1 MRKPKT
7 AMALAALVAATT
19 FAMTWGTAAQA
30 DPVKIRLGWVAA
42 PASLVP
48 ILFPTDD
55 IAKHNGKSYTIET
68 THFQGSPLQIT
79 ALQSGDID
87 IAALGFSSFSIAVEN
102 AGMSDLRII
111 ADEIQWGIP
120 GYGTADFAVL
130 KDSPY
135 KTDTDLK
142 GKVLVTNGIGG
153 GLDMIM
159 KAEML
164 KHGMIDKRDFSV
176 VEVAFPN
183 MKSVLMEHKADLV
196 PSTLPWSRDPEFQ
209 ANTRTLFTTADAM
222 GHVALS
228 FWVARQGFLDKNKAA
243 MSDFLEDYVRSIHW
257 YLDPKNHDAAV
268 KFVADFTKVPAAT
281 MQDWLF
287 TKADNYRDPN
297 GLTDIDA
304 VSRNIHS
311 QKELGL
317 IKADLDAH
325 QYDGLALIKEAAG
338 RVK

>member
-1 MRKPKT
+1 MRVHSIV
-7 AMALAALVAATT
+7 AVAVAAIALHAAT
-19 FAMTWGTAAQA
+19 AQA
-30 DPVKIRLGWVAA
+30 DPLKIRLGWVAA
-42 PASLVP
+42 PASLIP
-48 ILFPTDD
+48 ILFPSPD
-55 IAKHNGKSYTIET
+55 IAKHNGKSYTIEA

-79 ALQSGDID
+79 ALQSGQID
-87 IAALGFSSFSIAVEN
+87 IAALGFSSFSLAVEN
-102 AGMSDLRII
+102 AGMNDLRIV
-111 ADEIQWGIP
+111 ADEIQWGIE

-130 KDSPY
+130 KDGPI
-135 KTDTDLK
+135 KKVEDLK

-176 VEVAFPN
+176 IEINFPN
-183 MKSVLMEHKADLV
+183 MKSVLEERKADLI
-196 PSTLPWSRDPEFQ
+196 PSTLPWSRDPAQ
-209 ANTRTLFTTADAM
+209 AAISRTLFTTSDAM

-228 FWVARQGFLDKNKAA
+228 FWVAHKDFLDKNRAA
-243 MSDFLEDYVRSIHW
+243 MVDFLEDYVRSIHW

-268 KFVADFTKVPAAT
+268 KFVSDFTKIPVPV

-287 TKADNYRDPN
+287 TKTDNYRDPN

-304 VSRNIHS
+304 VSRNIHT
-311 QKELGL
+311 QRELGL

-325 QYDGLALIKEAAG
+325 QYDALDLIKEAAK

>member
-1 MRKPKT
+1 MRVRSIV
-7 AMALAALVAATT
+7 AVAVAA
-19 FAMTWGTAAQA
+19 FALHAATAQA
-30 DPVKIRLGWVAA
+30 DPLKIRMGWVAA
-42 PASLVP
+42 PASLIP
-48 ILFPTDD
+48 ILFPSPD
-55 IAKHNGKSYTIET
+55 IAKHNGKSYTVEA

-79 ALQSGDID
+79 ALQSGQID
-87 IAALGFSSFSIAVEN
+87 IAALGFSSFSLAVEN
-102 AGMSDLRII
+102 AGMNDLRII
-111 ADEIQWGIP
+111 ADEIQWGIE
-120 GYGTADFAVL
+120 GYGTANFAVL
-130 KDSPY
+130 KDGPI
-135 KTDTDLK
+135 KKVEDLK

-176 VEVAFPN
+176 IEINFPN
-183 MKSVLMEHKADLV
+183 MKSVLEEHKADLI
-196 PSTLPWSRDPEFQ
+196 PSTLPWSRDPAQ
-209 ANTRTLFTTADAM
+209 AAISRTLFTTSDAM

-228 FWVARQGFLDKNKAA
+228 FWVAHKDFLDKNRAA
-243 MSDFLEDYVRSIHW
+243 MVDFLEDYVRSIHW

-268 KFVADFTKVPAAT
+268 KFVSDFTKIPVPV

-304 VSRNIHS
+304 VSRNIHT
-311 QKELGL
+311 QRELGL

-325 QYDGLALIKEAAG
+325 QYDSLDLIKEAAK

>member
-1 MRKPKT
+1 MRVHSIV
-7 AMALAALVAATT
+7 AVAIAAIALHAAT
-19 FAMTWGTAAQA
+19 AQA
-30 DPVKIRLGWVAA
+30 DPLKIRMGWVAA
-42 PASLVP
+42 PASLTP
-48 ILFPTDD
+48 ILFPTPD
-55 IAKHNGKSYTIET
+55 IAKHNGKSYTVEA

-79 ALQSGDID
+79 ALQSNQID
-87 IAALGFSSFSIAVEN
+87 IAALGFSSFSLAVEN
-102 AGMSDLRII
+102 AGMNDLRII
-111 ADEIQWGIP
+111 ADEIQWGVA

-130 KDSPY
+130 KDGPI
-135 KTDTDLK
+135 KKVEDLK

-176 VEVAFPN
+176 IEINFPN
-183 MKSVLMEHKADLV
+183 MKSVLEERKADLI
-196 PSTLPWSRDPEFQ
+196 PSTLPWSRNPAQ
-209 ANTRTLFTTADAM
+209 AAITRTLFTTSDAM

-228 FWVARQGFLDKNKAA
+228 FWVAHKDFLDKNRPA
-243 MSDFLEDYVRSIHW
+243 MIDFLEDYVRSIRW

-304 VSRNIHS
+304 VSRNIHT
-311 QKELGL
+311 QRELGL

-325 QYDGLALIKEAAG
+325 QYDGLDMIKEAAK

>member
-1 MRKPKT
+1 
-7 AMALAALVAATT
+7 
-19 FAMTWGTAAQA
+19 
-30 DPVKIRLGWVAA
+30 
-42 PASLVP
+42 
-48 ILFPTDD
+48 
-55 IAKHNGKSYTIET
+55 
-68 THFQGSPLQIT
+68 
-79 ALQSGDID
+79 
-87 IAALGFSSFSIAVEN
+87 
-102 AGMSDLRII
+102 MSDLRII
-111 ADEIQWGIP
+111 ADEIQWGVP
-120 GYGTADFAVL
+120 GHGSANFAVL
-130 KDSPY
+130 KDGPI
-135 KTDTDLK
+135 KKVRDLK

-176 VEVAFPN
+176 VEVNFPN
-183 MKSVLMEHKADLV
+183 MKAVLMQHKADLV

-209 ANTRTLFTTADAM
+209 ANTRTLFTTEEAM

-228 FWVARQGFLDKNKAA
+228 FWVAHQGFLDKNRAA
-243 MSDFLEDYVRSIHW
+243 VLDLLEDYVRSIHW

-268 KFVADFTKVPAAT
+268 KYVSAFTKVPVAT

-304 VSRNIHS
+304 VSRNIHT
-311 QKELGL
+311 QRELGL
-317 IKADLDAH
+317 IKSDLDAH
-325 QYDGLALIKEAAG
+325 QYDDLALIKEAAA

>member
-1 MRKPKT
+1 MRLRSIVG
-7 AMALAALVAATT
+7 AVAALALAA
-19 FAMTWGTAAQA
+19 TAAQA
-30 DPVKIRLGWVAA
+30 DPLKIRLGWVAA

-48 ILFPTDD
+48 ILFPDPS
-55 IAKHNGKSYTIET
+55 IAKHNGTSYTVET

-79 ALQSGDID
+79 ALQAGEID
-87 IAALGFSSFSIAVEN
+87 IAALGFSSFSLAVEN
-102 AGMSDLRII
+102 AGMNDLRII
-111 ADEIQWGIP
+111 ADEIQWGVE

-130 KDSPY
+130 KDSPI
-135 KTDTDLK
+135 KKVEDLK

-176 VEVAFPN
+176 IEVNFPN
-183 MKSVLMEHKADLV
+183 MKSVLEQHKADLI
-196 PSTLPWSRDPEFQ
+196 PSTLPWSRDPAQ
-209 ANTRTLFTTADAM
+209 AAISRTLFTTSDAM

-228 FWVARQGFLDKNKAA
+228 FWVAHQGFLDKNRAA
-243 MSDFLEDYVRSIHW
+243 MVDFLEDYVRSIHW

-268 KFVADFTKVPAAT
+268 KYVSDFTKVPVAT

-311 QKELGL
+311 QRELGL
-317 IKADLDAH
+317 IKSDLDAH
-325 QYDGLALIKEAAG
+325 QYDALALIKEAAK
-338 RVK
+338 RVNGK

>member
-1 MRKPKT
+1 MRVQSVI
-7 AMALAALVAATT
+7 AAAFAVMALHAAT
-19 FAMTWGTAAQA
+19 AHA
-30 DPVKIRLGWVAA
+30 DPLKIRMGWVAA

-48 ILFPTDD
+48 ILFPSPD
-55 IAKHNGKSYTIET
+55 IAKHNGTSYTVEA
-68 THFQGSPLQIT
+68 THFQGSTLQIT
-79 ALQSGDID
+79 ALQSGQID
-87 IAALGFSSFSIAVEN
+87 IAALGFSSFSLAVEN
-102 AGMSDLRII
+102 AGMNDLRII
-111 ADEIQWGIP
+111 GDEIQWGID

-130 KDSPY
+130 KDSPI
-135 KTDTDLK
+135 KKVEDLK

-176 VEVAFPN
+176 IEIAFPN
-183 MKSVLMEHKADLV
+183 MKSVLEERKADLI
-196 PSTLPWSRDPEFQ
+196 PSTLPWSRDPAQ
-209 ANTRTLFTTADAM
+209 AAMSRTLFTTSDAM

-228 FWVARQGFLDKNKAA
+228 FWVAHQDFLEKNRAA
-243 MSDFLEDYVRSIHW
+243 MVDFLEDYVRSIHW

-268 KFVADFTKVPAAT
+268 KFVADFTKVPAST

-304 VSRNIHS
+304 VSRNIHT
-311 QKELGL
+311 QRELGL

-325 QYDGLALIKEAAG
+325 QHDRLDLIKEGAK
-338 RVK
+338 RVNGK

>member
-1 MRKPKT
+1 MRIHSIVAVAVATVALHT
-7 AMALAALVAATT
+7 AS
-19 FAMTWGTAAQA
+19 AQA
-30 DPVKIRLGWVAA
+30 DPLKIRMGWVAA
-42 PASLVP
+42 PASLTP
-48 ILFPTDD
+48 ILFPTEG
-55 IAKHNGKSYTIET
+55 IAQHKGKSYTVED

-79 ALQSGDID
+79 ALQSGQID
-87 IAALGFSSFSIAVEN
+87 IAALGFSSFSLAVEN
-102 AGMSDLRII
+102 AGMNDLRII
-111 ADEIQWGIP
+111 GDEIQWGVE

-130 KDSPY
+130 KDGPI
-135 KTDTDLK
+135 KKVEDLK

-176 VEVAFPN
+176 VEINFPN
-183 MKSVLMEHKADLV
+183 MKAVIEEHKADLI
-196 PSTLPWSRDPEFQ
+196 PSVLPFSRNPAQ
-209 ANTRTLFTTADAM
+209 AAITRTLFTTADAM

-228 FWVARQGFLDKNKAA
+228 FWVAHQDFLDKNHAA
-243 MSDFLEDYVRSIHW
+243 MVDFLEDYVRSIHW

-268 KFVADFTKVPAAT
+268 KYVSDFTKVPVPV

-311 QKELGL
+311 QRELGL

-325 QYDGLALIKEAAG
+325 QYDGLALIREAAK
-338 RVK
+338 RVNK

>member
-1 MRKPKT
+1 MHFVK
-7 AMALAALVAATT
+7 ACGAAALVALLSLAS
-19 FAMTWGTAAQA
+19 AAHA
-30 DPVKIRLGWVAA
+30 DPVKIRMGWVAA
-42 PASLVP
+42 PASLIP
-48 ILFPTDD
+48 ILFPDPS
-55 IAKHNGKSYTIET
+55 IAKHNGVSYTVEA

-79 ALQSGDID
+79 ALQSGQID

-102 AGMSDLRII
+102 AGMKDLRII
-111 ADEIQWGIP
+111 ADEIQWGVE

-130 KDSPY
+130 KDGPI
-135 KTDTDLK
+135 KKVEDLK

-176 VEVAFPN
+176 IEVNFPN
-183 MKSVLMEHKADLV
+183 MRSVLEEHKADLI
-196 PSTLPWSRDPEFQ
+196 PSVLPFSRDPAQ
-209 ANTRTLFTTADAM
+209 AAITKTLFTTSDAM
-222 GHVALS
+222 GHVELS
-228 FWVARQGFLDKNKAA
+228 FWAARQGFLDKNRAA
-243 MSDFLEDYVRSIHW
+243 MVDLLEDYVRSIHW

-268 KFVADFTKVPAAT
+268 KYVSDFTKVPVAV
-281 MQDWLF
+281 MKNWLF

-304 VSRNIHS
+304 VSRNIHT
-311 QKELGL
+311 QRELGL

-325 QYDGLALIKEAAG
+325 QYDGLALIREAAK
-338 RVK
+338 RVNGK

>member
-1 MRKPKT
+1 MRIHSIV
-7 AMALAALVAATT
+7 AVAVAAVALHTVSV
-19 FAMTWGTAAQA
+19 QA
-30 DPVKIRLGWVAA
+30 DPLKIRMGWVAA

-48 ILFPTDD
+48 ILFPVEG
-55 IAKHNGKSYTIET
+55 IAQHKGKSYTVED

-79 ALQSGDID
+79 ALQAGQID
-87 IAALGFSSFSIAVEN
+87 IAALGFSSFSLAVEN
-102 AGMSDLRII
+102 AGMNDLRII
-111 ADEIQWGIP
+111 GDEIQWGVE

-130 KDSPY
+130 KDGPI
-135 KTDTDLK
+135 KKVEDLK

-176 VEVAFPN
+176 IEINFPN
-183 MKSVLMEHKADLV
+183 MKSVIEEHKADLI
-196 PSTLPWSRDPEFQ
+196 PSVLPFSRNPAQ
-209 ANTRTLFTTADAM
+209 AEITRTLFTTSDAM

-228 FWVARQGFLDKNKAA
+228 FWVAHQDFLDKNHAA
-243 MSDFLEDYVRSIHW
+243 MVDFLEDYVRSIHW

-268 KFVADFTKVPAAT
+268 KYVSDFTKVPVPVL
-281 MQDWLF
+281 QDWLF
-287 TKADNYRDPN
+287 TEVDNYRDPN

-304 VSRNIHS
+304 VSRNIHT
-311 QKELGL
+311 QRELGL

-325 QYDGLALIKEAAG
+325 QYDGLALIREAAK
-338 RVK
+338 RVNK